1 MSEHDAW
8 AEIDTTVPH
17 SARVWNFLLGGSD
30 NFDVDREAGRTLL
43 RLFPDFAAVAR
54 TQRAFL
60 IRAVRHLVL
69 EAGVRQFLDVGSGL
83 PTADN
88 THEVAQAL
96 APGSRVVYV
105 DHDPIVLA
113 HARTLLAG
121 ATKDA
126 TKDATEDAAEGA
138 TDYVHADVRDT
149 GLILEQAARTL
160 DLSQPVALMM
170 LSVAGQLT
178 DDDAPE
184 DVVARLLEPLAP
196 GSHLVLSDGVNTNP
210 ALVEAVAAY
219 NGNAANTYQL
229 RAPERIAG
237 FFAGLEPVEPGVV
250 PTPAWRPDAGA
261 GEPPEAAGVVSAVC
275 GVARKPAP
283 AA

>member
-1 MSEHDAW
+1 MSEHDVW

-69 EAGVRQFLDVGSGL
+69 EAGIRQFLDVGSGL
-83 PTADN
+83 PAADN

-105 DHDPIVLA
+105 DHDPIVLT
-113 HARTLLAG
+113 HARALLAG
-121 ATKDA
+121 AP
-126 TKDATEDAAEGA
+126 EGA

-196 GSHLVLSDGVNTNP
+196 GSHLVLSDGVDTNP

-219 NGNAANTYQL
+219 NGSAANTYQL
-229 RAPERIAG
+229 RDPERIAG
-237 FFAGLEPVEPGVV
+237 FFVGLEPVDPGVV

-261 GEPPEAAGVVSAVC
+261 GEPPEGTGVVSAVC

-283 AA
+283 A

>member
-69 EAGVRQFLDVGSGL
+69 EAGLRQFLDVGSGL

-113 HARTLLAG
+113 HARALLAG
-121 ATKDA
+121 ATEGD
-126 TKDATEDAAEGA
+126 TKGA

-196 GSHLVLSDGVNTNP
+196 GSHLVLSDGVDTNP

-219 NGNAANTYQL
+219 NGSAANTYQL

-261 GEPPEAAGVVSAVC
+261 PPEATGVVSAVC

-283 AA
+283 A